1 MIEIEKTGD
10 VTVLRMT
17 NGENRFSFPF
27 IERFNSLLDEIERSS
42 GPAAL
47 VTVGEGKY
55 YSNGID
61 LDWIQK
67 ESVDLMEFVVSLHG
81 FFARILGASVPTVA
95 ALNGHAFAGG
105 AMVALAHDFRVMRT
119 DRGYFCMPEVDIS
132 IPFTEPLAALVRYKL
147 TPQVAHRAMVTG
159 HRYNA
164 AEALASAVVDE
175 TASEEEVLP
184 KAIALAQ
191 SLAGKDRSTLR
202 AIKRNAARETLALLE
217 GKPG

>member
-1 MIEIEKTGD
+1 MK
-10 VTVLRMT
+10 

-27 IERFNSLLDEIERSS
+27 LERFTALLDEIEQSS

-47 VTVGEGKY
+47 VTVGDGKY

-67 ESVDLMEFVVSLHG
+67 ESVDLMDFVVGLHG
-81 FFARILGASVPTVA
+81 FLARIVSSSVPTVA

-105 AMVALAHDFRVMRT
+105 GMYALAHDFRVMRT
-119 DRGYFCMPEVDIS
+119 DRGYFCLPEVDIS

-147 TPQVAHRAMVTG
+147 APQVAHRAMVTG

-164 AEALASAVVDE
+164 SEALASAIVDD
-175 TASEEEVLP
+175 TAPEDEVLP
-184 KAIALAQ
+184 RALALAQ

-202 AIKRNAARETLALLE
+202 AIKRNAAGRTLALLE
-217 GKPG
+217 AQPT